1 MAKSLATFAKTQ
13 GLVLAAALAC
23 LPSQAPA
30 QATPGILAGFPLALS
45 QVVEKLVQMN
55 AARFKALQSYRGR
68 RT

>member
-45 QVVEKLVQMN
+45 QVVEKLV
-55 AARFKALQSYRGR
+55 
-68 RT
+68 